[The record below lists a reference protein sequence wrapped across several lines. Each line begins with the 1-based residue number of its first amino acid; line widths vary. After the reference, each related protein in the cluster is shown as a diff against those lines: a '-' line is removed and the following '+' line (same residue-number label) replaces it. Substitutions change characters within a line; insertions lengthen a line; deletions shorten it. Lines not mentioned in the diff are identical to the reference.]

1 MREIFFMS
9 IITQSKKKLN
19 HHHITK
25 IFTIQII
32 ISIFKSPPAV
42 SDLPNVHGYF
52 SWKTS
57 SPAHN
62 SHWLLNLYP
71 VNLFHH
77 NFHHNHHV
85 NINII
90 VIIIIFMIITS
101 SSPSWSWWL
110 SSSQLFLNLHCTHSP
125 LSLVPILHFQS
136 ANRLN
141 QHHLQPFSWLVFIII
156 HHNFQSANHLNLHF
170 FHCFVLS

>member
-1 MREIFFMS
+1 MREIFFTS
-9 IITQSKKKLN
+9 IITQSKKLKS
-19 HHHITK
+19 
-25 IFTIQII
+25 II
-32 ISIFKSPPAV
+32 ISPSPKYSQSRSRSSSKAP
-42 SDLPNVHGYF
+42 LPFQICPMFTVTLVGR
-52 SWKTS
+52 
-57 SPAHN
+57 PAHS

-90 VIIIIFMIITS
+90 VIIIIFMIFTS

-125 LSLVPILHFQS
+125 LSLSCLFCIF
-136 ANRLN
+136 N
-141 QHHLQPFSWLVFIII
+141 QPTVSINIIFSLFLDWF
-156 HHNFQSANHLNLHF
+156 
-170 FHCFVLS
+170 LS